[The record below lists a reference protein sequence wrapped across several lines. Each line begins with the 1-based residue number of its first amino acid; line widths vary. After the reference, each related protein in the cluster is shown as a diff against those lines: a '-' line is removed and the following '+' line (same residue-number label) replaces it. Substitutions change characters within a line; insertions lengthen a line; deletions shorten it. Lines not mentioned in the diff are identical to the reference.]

1 MKKISIILAGI
12 QKTFIALAIV
22 SFSFGISSC
31 QDWLEMPD
39 LTAED
44 SDFVFEN
51 EYKADMFVQG
61 CYRGLIHSEMFYQL
75 GMGET
80 VMHASED
87 GTTNNSKYMI
97 CNYKYDPTMPATVTT
112 IFKEQYRIIE
122 STNIGISQLSNMP
135 ETSKRNALMG
145 ELLAIRAFC
154 YHNLI
159 RIYGDV
165 PSIFQPLEE
174 MDPSDENTFYPKRS
188 PRDGIYDKI
197 VADLQ
202 QAVEYLPWYSE
213 SGYGTPERLS
223 KQGAYALLARVAL
236 YAGGYSL
243 RWDFETNDP
252 STLQMARRSDDAKVK
267 EFYQIADDACKAIIN
282 RSEHSL
288 VKAQNNMTGF
298 QYLWYNYCQRNFS
311 ATSGEMIWER
321 AQYGTTTNSNFGVYA
336 HPGSRGG
343 TYGSRKAM
351 QFMLPTYYLSFD
363 ENDTRRDVSCTSY
376 SVYFL
381 NKGAAG
387 DTWVDVGTTYSCIM
401 PGKFRISW
409 CVEPAGASQR
419 NLNIPVMRYADV
431 LLMYAETQ
439 NYLNNG
445 PTQAAKDA
453 LKEVRERAGIGS
465 MEIPTGQQEFED
477 AIVQE
482 RKWEFAGEFTLRSDL
497 TRMNRLADEL
507 ATCKQAMK
515 DLSDRRNEYADVPV
529 YRLYK
534 FQVDAQAYGDKFLAL
549 DYIDLTDANEIA
561 LVKAVPTNSAEY
573 DAFQETLADI
583 VKAHGITMADG
594 DKWYPV
600 NMFEAYTSTYNG
612 NARKAVGFTNGYN
625 ALQIGNIIYTKPTGS
640 AENGGTYPNWI
651 EAADGSDGLYY
662 GFEKNKCELLPFA
675 AKSSG
680 HPMIDNPNLT
690 QHPGYLQSGE

>member
-1 MKKISIILAGI
+1 MKKKSIILSDIKKAFVVLAVASMSLGI
-12 QKTFIALAIV
+12 T
-22 SFSFGISSC
+22 SC
-31 QDWLEMPD
+31 SDWLEMPSYTAD
-39 LTAED
+39 DTEFVFSDETTAEMY
-44 SDFVFEN
+44 VE
-51 EYKADMFVQG
+51 G

-80 VMHASED
+80 VMHSSED

-122 STNIGISQLSNMP
+122 STNVGIRELKNMP
-135 ETSKRNALMG
+135 ETSKRNALLG

-165 PSIFQPLEE
+165 PSVFQALED
-174 MDPSDENTFYPKRS
+174 MDKNDENTFYPKRS
-188 PRDGIYDKI
+188 SRDGIYDI
-197 VADLQ
+197 IIADLQ

-213 SGYGTPERLS
+213 SGYSTPERLS

-243 RWDFETNDP
+243 RWNLETNDP
-252 STLQMARRSDDAKVK
+252 ATLQMARRDDALKVQ
-267 EFYQIADDACKAIIN
+267 EFYKIADNACKEIIGRN
-282 RSEHSL
+282 EHSL
-288 VKAQNNMTGF
+288 VQASGDMNAFQN
-298 QYLWYNYCQRNFS
+298 LWYNYCQRDFS
-311 ATSGEMIWER
+311 VTSGEMIWDL

-336 HPGSRGG
+336 HPGTRAG
-343 TYGSRKAM
+343 TFGSRKAM

-363 ENDTRRDVSCTSY
+363 KKDVRRDVSCTAY
-376 SVYFL
+376 SIYFL
-381 NKGAAG
+381 NKGAAD

-409 CVEPAGASQR
+409 CQEPAGASQR
-419 NLNIPVMRYADV
+419 NVNIPVIRYADV

-445 PTQAAKDA
+445 PTQEAKDA
-453 LKEVRERAGIGS
+453 LQAVRDRAGIGS
-465 MEIPTGQQEFED
+465 MFMPTAQQEFEN

-497 TRMNRLADEL
+497 TRLNRLPEEL
-507 ATCKQAMK
+507 EACKQAMK
-515 DLSDRRNEYADVPV
+515 DLSDRKGNYADVSV
-529 YRLYK
+529 FRLYK
-534 FQVDAQAYGDKFLAL
+534 FQQDAQKYGDPFLAV
-549 DYIDLTDANEIA
+549 DYIDLTDDAEIA
-561 LVKAVPTNSAEY
+561 IVKEIPTDSKKYAEY
-573 DAFQETLADI
+573 QAALSNI
-583 VKAHGITMADG
+583 VKAHGYTFATG

-600 NMFEAYTSTYNG
+600 NMFEAYTSTFNG

-640 AENGGTYPNWI
+640 TENGGRYPDWI
-651 EAADGSDGLYY
+651 QATDGSDGLYY

-675 AKSSG
+675 AKTAG

-690 QHPGYLQSGE
+690 QHPGYLN